1 MPPRGV
7 PTLPLARGADPGATG
22 GARGGRRGRDA
33 AGRAHLEPHG
43 GAVLAGTTAAAAL
56 FLQTLLVLVDSTGL
70 LPRNPAF
77 RETGAGPEQDLATYY
92 VAYFERQHDI
102 AWILA
107 IRGTLGPLAALAMI
121 VLALAFVQVRG
132 HGRPRVHVWALVFA
146 VGALLNLLSD
156 LVYLSL
162 LGVWRFTGFTA
173 EPPADMIASGRSAE
187 TVADLSS
194 YLATAASVT
203 LAAAL
208 VGVAAELSA
217 RLRILALALAAVA
230 VVAVVASLAFWDVVA
245 DVTSIL
251 TGAVLGPLLLVG
263 LGRWIARSVDRR
275 A

>member
-1 MPPRGV
+1 V
-7 PTLPLARGADPGATG
+7 AVDEDATRQG
-22 GARGGRRGRDA
+22 EHTWSRTA
-33 AGRAHLEPHG
+33 L
-43 GAVLAGTTAAAAL
+43 LAGTIAAAAL
-56 FLQTLLVLVDSTGL
+56 FL
-70 LPRNPAF
+70 
-77 RETGAGPEQDLATYY
+77 
-92 VAYFERQHDI
+92 
-102 AWILA
+102 
-107 IRGTLGPLAALAMI
+107 
-121 VLALAFVQVRG
+121 
-132 HGRPRVHVWALVFA
+132 
-146 VGALLNLLSD
+146 
-156 LVYLSL
+156 YLSL

-208 VGVAAELSA
+208 VGVAAELSV

-263 LGRWIARSVDRR
+263 LGRWIAQSVDRR